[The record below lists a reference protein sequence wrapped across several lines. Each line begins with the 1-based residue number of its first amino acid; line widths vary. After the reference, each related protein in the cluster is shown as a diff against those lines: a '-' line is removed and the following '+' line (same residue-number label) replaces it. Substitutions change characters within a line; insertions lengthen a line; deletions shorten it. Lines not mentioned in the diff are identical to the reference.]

1 MPDEIAAIDTS
12 SIIQLRELEITR
24 NDLPIVLG
32 RLTDLV
38 NENGLA
44 FPKEVVPE
52 LERHINPDSRSQLLL
67 DWARTNSANATRHTI
82 PFDILKLVLERVPDV
97 LDPDKMGVEE
107 ADPYV
112 LALAY
117 HLTQEGHQVTVL
129 TEETRDRAYKWSMT
143 RACGHL
149 RLVRL
154 PIEGFLHEKGI
165 WRRSR

>member
-1 MPDEIAAIDTS
+1 MPDDIAAIDTS
-12 SIIQLRELEITR
+12 SIIQLRDLQITR
-24 NDLPIVLG
+24 SELPIVLG
-32 RLTDLV
+32 KLTDLV
-38 NENGLA
+38 NGNSLV
-44 FPKEVVPE
+44 FPKEVIPE

-67 DWARTNSANATRHTI
+67 DWTRSNSTIATRHTV
-82 PFDILKLVLERVPDV
+82 PLDTLKLVLERVPDV
-97 LDPDKMGVEE
+97 LDPDKLGIEE
-107 ADPYV
+107 ADHYV

-117 HLTQEGHQVTVL
+117 HLNQEGHQVTVL